1 LEQHHSELLDTFT
14 TILDA
19 GSWNIINQSSIPPLI
34 TALQKTQ
41 KGTQGEMITL
51 AAREWL
57 RLIAKEGAVMY
68 KSHVPSLV
76 QHMGDKKDI
85 LSEAALQGL
94 AAVVKADKE
103 CCPTE
108 S

>member
-1 LEQHHSELLDTFT
+1 
-14 TILDA
+14 
-19 GSWNIINQSSIPPLI
+19 
-34 TALQKTQ
+34 
-41 KGTQGEMITL
+41 
-51 AAREWL
+51 
-57 RLIAKEGAVMY
+57 
-68 KSHVPSLV
+68 
-76 QHMGDKKDI
+76 MGDKKDI

>member
-1 LEQHHSELLDTFT
+1 
-14 TILDA
+14 
-19 GSWNIINQSSIPPLI
+19 
-34 TALQKTQ
+34 
-41 KGTQGEMITL
+41 
-51 AAREWL
+51 
-57 RLIAKEGAVMY
+57 MY

-76 QHMGDKKDI
+76 KNMADKKAL

-103 CCPTE
+103 CCPAD